1 MRESAIE
8 AACCRY
14 ARARKCKPVKLQAG
28 ETGMPDRLFLLPKG
42 RLLLVE
48 FKAPGEHLSPRQR
61 LVSATLGD
69 IGHPVFVIRSTGL
82 FKELLD
88 GLLGVV

>member
-14 ARARKCKPVKLQAG
+14 ARRHGCKPVKLQAG
-28 ETGMPDRLFLLPKG
+28 ETGMPDRLFLLPRG

-48 FKAPGEHLSPRQR
+48 FKAPGEYLSPRQR
-61 LVSATLGD
+61 LVCGALGD
-69 IGHPVFVIRSTGL
+69 IGHPVFVIRSTDH
-82 FKELLD
+82 FKGLLD
-88 GLLGVV
+88 GLLGTV